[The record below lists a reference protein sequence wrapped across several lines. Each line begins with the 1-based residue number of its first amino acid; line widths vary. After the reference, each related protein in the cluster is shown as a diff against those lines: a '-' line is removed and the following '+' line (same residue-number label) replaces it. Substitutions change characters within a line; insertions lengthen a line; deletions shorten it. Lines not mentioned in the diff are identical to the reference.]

1 MTVQVTLSVSERL
14 MEQAQ
19 QFADD
24 IEQDAASVLAE
35 TLELLWPTFGD
46 VPDLKSDVPVS
57 RLSDEEVLALADL
70 KMNLEQHERLGY
82 LQSKGKSTALT
93 DDERYEL
100 LALMHIYQRGQLRKS
115 QGLVEAVRRKLRPP
129 LS

>member
-1 MTVQVTLSVSERL
+1 

-19 QFADD
+19 QLADD
-24 IEQDAASVLAE
+24 MDQDAASVLAE

-46 VPDLKSDVPVS
+46 VPDVKSDVPAS
-57 RLSDEEVLALADL
+57 QLSDDEVLALADL
-70 KMNLEQHERLGY
+70 KMNLEQNERLGY
-82 LQSKGKSTALT
+82 LQAKGKNTTLTA
-93 DDERYEL
+93 DERYEL